1 MSTAVAHQPETRIMI
16 PNISWEIFEAL
27 GNSDCA
33 STRFAYDQG
42 VLEIMSPSNDHE
54 AFHKLLG
61 QMVEMMATELN
72 IPRRSLGA
80 TTLKDQLE
88 KRGVE
93 PDESYYLA
101 HMEMM
106 RGKRL
111 LDISIDPPPDLAIEV
126 DISHSSLDKLTLY
139 ASIGVPELW
148 LYDGETIRVYLLQN
162 NKTYYQQDS
171 SAAFPF
177 LDLRKIEYFL
187 ESFDYGD
194 ETAWSRSFR
203 DWVREQYG
211 HLAR

>member
-1 MSTAVAHQPETRIMI
+1 MSTAVAHQPETRIVI

-54 AFHKLLG
+54 GFHKLLDRA
-61 QMVEMMATELN
+61 VEVLTEELN
-72 IPRRSLGA
+72 IPLRSTGS
-80 TTLKDQLE
+80 TTLKDQLR

-101 HMEMM
+101 SLEIVG
-106 RGKRL
+106 GKRNIDL
-111 LDISIDPPPDLAIEV
+111 ATDPPPDLAIEV
-126 DISHSSLDKLTLY
+126 DISRSSLDKLRLY

-148 LYDGETIRVYLLQN
+148 LYDGDSIRVHLLQSN
-162 NKTYYQQDS
+162 GAYLERET

-177 LDLRKIEYFL
+177 LDFRMVEHFIEQY
-187 ESFDYGD
+187 DYRD
-194 ETAWSRSFR
+194 EHAWRRSFR
-203 DWVREQYG
+203 QWVREQYG
-211 HLAR
+211 HLTR

>member
-1 MSTAVAHQPETRIMI
+1 MSTAVAHQPETRIII
-16 PNISWEIFEAL
+16 PKISWEIFEAL
-27 GNSDCA
+27 GNSNCA

-61 QMVEMMATELN
+61 QMVEALTYELN
-72 IPRRSLGA
+72 IPRRSTGA
-80 TTLKDQLE
+80 TTLKDQME

-101 HMEMM
+101 SLNVVG
-106 RGKRL
+106 GKRN
-111 LDISIDPPPDLAIEV
+111 LDLSTDPPPDLAIDV
-126 DISHSSLDKLTLY
+126 DIFHSSLDKLRLY

-148 LYDGETIRVYLLQN
+148 LYDGETIRVHLLQ
-162 NKTYYQQDS
+162 KDGSYFRQDA
-171 SAAFPF
+171 SAVFPF
-177 LDLRKIEYFL
+177 LDLRAIERFIERY
-187 ESFDYGD
+187 DYCD
-194 ETAWSRSFR
+194 ENTWLRSFR